1 MCFYEDNY
9 MQLLKSNVT
18 AVFAASDFYA
28 LELLFK
34 LCEQLLDI
42 LQCPV
47 ELLFIRTAATQ
58 FECDRPC

>member
-1 MCFYEDNY
+1 

-58 FECDRPC
+58 FECDRSC